1 MSEEKYSEQ
10 CMAWISLNMAGIG
23 SSRLKGLLQFFGS
36 PDNIFGK
43 SAGELKKVEGIGD
56 EIARKILSL
65 ADGKAARRELER
77 AKNSNIQVFTLD
89 DEDYPFLLKQ
99 IYDPPIVL
107 YAKGKFLVSD
117 KNSIGIVGSRR
128 PSIQGRLNAEKLAL
142 ELASRGWTVVSGMAR
157 GVDTAA
163 HRGVLKAKGRTIAV
177 LGSGLNVVYP
187 PENKG
192 LMLDIERDGMVI
204 SEFPLGTLPDRENFP
219 RRNRVI
225 SGLSL
230 GIVVVEAAEKSGAL
244 ITASFALEQGRE
256 VFAVPGNVNLPT
268 TRGCHQLI
276 KDGAKLVQGVEDIL
290 EELTTECSGSM
301 FQSDCSGRVHSASSG
316 PEEKNMPL
324 SEEEAKVYKLMGREP
339 VHIDEL
345 TDISGMESHKV
356 GPILIKMEIRGLI
369 RQLPGKLFVRK

>member
-1 MSEEKYSEQ
+1 
-10 CMAWISLNMAGIG
+10 MAWISLNMAGIG

-77 AKNSNIQVFTLD
+77 TKNSNIQVFTLD